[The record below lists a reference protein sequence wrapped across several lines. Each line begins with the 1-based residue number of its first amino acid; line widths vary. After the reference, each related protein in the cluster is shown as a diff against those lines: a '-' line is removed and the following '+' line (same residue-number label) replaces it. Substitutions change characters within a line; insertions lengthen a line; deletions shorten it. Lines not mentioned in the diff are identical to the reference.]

1 LTSGQLVLVVGSYP
15 PVPRPGSQATLAAVR
30 RAWADGSDV
39 RVVSP
44 RPSAAHLAVPV
55 VGVLAGHR
63 LTALRQL
70 TGASTLVLVAEAGLP
85 VSRGPR
91 AVQELTVRGV
101 ARAFGGFDRVTVV
114 RAGPLGIPAEIET
127 RLVAG
132 ADDVIDEPVPPG
144 LDPEVT
150 VLGPP
155 EVSLW
160 ERPRWMAERLA
171 RAGVARL
178 PDGPRDRVLVTA
190 RRLRAATARR
200 PG

>member
-1 LTSGQLVLVVGSYP
+1 MTAGDLVLVVGSYP
-15 PVPRPGSQATLAAVR
+15 PVPRPGSEASVAAVR
-30 RAWADGSDV
+30 RAWAAGSEV

-44 RPSAAHLAVPV
+44 RPSAAHLSVPV
-55 VGVLAGHR
+55 AGIFAGHR

-70 TGASTLVLVAEAGLP
+70 TGASTLILVAEAGLP
-85 VSRGPR
+85 VPPGPR
-91 AVQELTVRGV
+91 VVQELTVWGV

-114 RAGPLGIPAEIET
+114 RAGSLEIPAEVEA
-127 RLVAG
+127 RLVAR
-132 ADDVIDEPVPPG
+132 ADEVIDEPIPAG

-171 RAGVARL
+171 RAGVTRL

-200 PG
+200 AG